1 TPVSHGR
8 KSRVFLSDHFPGKVS
23 GDISVASRF
32 ADGRFEPGWRRDHIS
47 YVQVDVPEAIRIE
60 GRGQF
65 YEQTGAFRHMV
76 VTHLFQVLGF
86 IAMEPPL
93 PVGEA
98 ATDEKAKVFEALKPL
113 DPGAVVR
120 GQYRGYQAEP
130 TVAPD

>member
-1 TPVSHGR
+1 MFQV
-8 KSRVFLSDHFPGKVS
+8 DHFLGKESVDNILALRFVTWSSRTCSRYSVS
-23 GDISVASRF
+23 SR
-32 ADGRFEPGWRRDHIS
+32 WSRR
-47 YVQVDVPEAIRIE
+47 
-60 GRGQF
+60 
-65 YEQTGAFRHMV
+65 
-76 VTHLFQVLGF
+76 
-86 IAMEPPL
+86 L